1 MTCWRPPAPLSQVRI
16 GSRPISA
23 PGGRRTGTGSRLRTG
38 GPSRGRSDT
47 VSSGRSSWR
56 ATGRPPRAMWS
67 AARLRGCAG
76 GWTCSPRTGR
86 RRKAPWSCSA
96 PWRGGGCPSA
106 SSAMPWPAPVPG
118 GSCASTASSRTCACR
133 PTRTR
138 CACANRTPTSSGGR
152 PRLSRCASR
161 TAGTSATRS
170 TAMCW
175 APGGPA
181 SAGCC
186 SCGPARP
193 GRAVTAAPPAPGERP
208 HAVRGRG
215 DQQLGNDHGGI
226 EGDEPLQAADEEE
239 RQTRH
244 PFNLVP
250 HPVRE
255 QREERVAEEEE
266 RSSHDQACRERPPQ
280 RNRPEPGGNPRRPGD
295 RRVHEVHGPHR
306 SGACPS
312 PEGCSSALLRYGA
325 CPSIGTV
332 SCRSREERHS
342 LLVCYPAGVPEA
354 PRSRLQGSDAG
365 DRFDI
370 VRLQRESLWARAADA
385 RGAGGAAATGTRE
398 GAAVRHRMVTSAM
411 AERRFPSD
419 FRWGT
424 ATSSHQVEGG
434 NVRNDWWLF
443 EQQPGR
449 IKGGDRSGLACDWW
463 RNAEADFDRMAA
475 LHQNAHRL
483 SLEWSR
489 LEPEEGRWDDA
500 AVARYRQM
508 LHGLR
513 SRAIEP
519 VVTLQHFT
527 LPRWAAAG
535 GGWESPRIVGWFAGY
550 ARRCAECFGDLAEA
564 WVPINEPNVVV
575 TLGYI
580 MGRFPPAAHNI
591 LRAPRVTRH
600 LLRAHAAAYRAI
612 HAVGPRARVG
622 TAHNIRILDP
632 GPAPSRLAAALDRRA
647 ADANSWAF
655 NWVWLDVLSG
665 RAAHRVRR
673 IGQVEECA
681 GTV

>member
-1 MTCWRPPAPLSQVRI
+1 
-16 GSRPISA
+16 
-23 PGGRRTGTGSRLRTG
+23 
-38 GPSRGRSDT
+38 
-47 VSSGRSSWR
+47 
-56 ATGRPPRAMWS
+56 
-67 AARLRGCAG
+67 
-76 GWTCSPRTGR
+76 
-86 RRKAPWSCSA
+86 
-96 PWRGGGCPSA
+96 
-106 SSAMPWPAPVPG
+106 
-118 GSCASTASSRTCACR
+118 
-133 PTRTR
+133 
-138 CACANRTPTSSGGR
+138 
-152 PRLSRCASR
+152 
-161 TAGTSATRS
+161 
-170 TAMCW
+170 
-175 APGGPA
+175 
-181 SAGCC
+181 
-186 SCGPARP
+186 
-193 GRAVTAAPPAPGERP
+193 
-208 HAVRGRG
+208 
-215 DQQLGNDHGGI
+215 
-226 EGDEPLQAADEEE
+226 
-239 RQTRH
+239 
-244 PFNLVP
+244 
-250 HPVRE
+250 
-255 QREERVAEEEE
+255 
-266 RSSHDQACRERPPQ
+266 
-280 RNRPEPGGNPRRPGD
+280 
-295 RRVHEVHGPHR
+295 
-306 SGACPS
+306 
-312 PEGCSSALLRYGA
+312 
-325 CPSIGTV
+325 
-332 SCRSREERHS
+332 
-342 LLVCYPAGVPEA
+342 
-354 PRSRLQGSDAG
+354 
-365 DRFDI
+365 
-370 VRLQRESLWARAADA
+370 
-385 RGAGGAAATGTRE
+385 
-398 GAAVRHRMVTSAM
+398 M

-681 GTV
+681 GTVDFIGVNYYTREHVRFDPWRPQGGFLRSLRVPGEARSDGDYGEVYPEGLRRVLLDVWQRYRRPIYVTENGLPDADDDLRPRFLYDHLAALHAALEAGVEVRGYYHWSLIDNFEWTDGWALKFGLIAVDPATQRRTERPSARLYAEICRSGALPGADVLREFAQRP